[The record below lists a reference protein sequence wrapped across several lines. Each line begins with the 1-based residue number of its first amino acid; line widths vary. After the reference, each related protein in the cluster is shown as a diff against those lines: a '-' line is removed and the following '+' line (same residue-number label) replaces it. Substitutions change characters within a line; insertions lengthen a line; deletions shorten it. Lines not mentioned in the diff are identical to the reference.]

1 MTNSLRKQV
10 IESVRFAE
18 ARARGLIEGHTAAA
32 WPLYTV
38 GGKWRFDHGGSEAAA
53 AGAAEMFVVRLARCF
68 ADGGVADDVGFWREK
83 EDRYGKSSPGGQE
96 LARRFQPNGQ
106 YLASAIGADSLRI
119 ESMVEVGALFDA
131 ATAASD
137 GPLDTHELR
146 RRAMQ
151 HCLTVQRVLCRGD
164 GSVAEE
170 GTFDPRTGEFL
181 RQVARRAYRGDSCW
195 SAAVAWTMYGF
206 AACYEK
212 TGDRRFLKTA
222 EDQAE
227 FWMSVTPDHG
237 VPPWDFDA
245 PLDGKLTLTQPDS
258 GAAAAAA
265 CGLFELSRL
274 THDRVRARAY
284 EEFAMRTVETLT
296 QLPYLASDEPGWEG
310 ILKRGVYDMRGG
322 AGVDESVLAG
332 DAFFVEAMT
341 RALGLL

>member
-1 MTNSLRKQV
+1 MTDSLKRQV
-10 IESVRFAE
+10 TDALRFAE
-18 ARARGLIEGHTAAA
+18 GQARRLVETHAAP
-32 WPLYTV
+32 WPLYTERGAWRTGA
-38 GGKWRFDHGGSEAAA
+38 GGEGTTARLCALTLVRALAGCPAVDAEFWQERADALGGSS
-53 AGAAEMFVVRLARCF
+53 GDSVRI
-68 ADGGVADDVGFWREK
+68 GHEI
-83 EDRYGKSSPGGQE
+83 
-96 LARRFQPNGQ
+96 ARRFQPNGQ
-106 YLASAIGADSLRI
+106 YLASEFGAESLRI
-119 ESMVEVGALFDA
+119 DSMLEVAALFDA
-131 ATAASD
+131 AQAPGD
-137 GPLDTHELR
+137 GPLNAHELR
-146 RRAMQ
+146 RRAVQ

-195 SAAVAWTMYGF
+195 SAGLAWTMYGF